1 MGKTHRGRPL
11 REETPNAHR
20 GTCPVTKRS
29 GVKLLYEAEIDGKKM
44 MVSKAGKATL
54 ANAKKRAEEKQSAK
68 AGAEPAEA
76 EA

>member
-11 REETPNAHR
+11 REETPNANR

-44 MVSKAGKATL
+44 MVSKAAL